1 MIMNLKI
8 ETFNSRISLVLII
21 MTEILKSD
29 FDLKITD
36 FLDVVN
42 LKITL
47 ELELDLE
54 TFFNRQNFLKK
65 FLGRRDRL

>member
-54 TFFNRQNFLKK
+54 TFFNRQNF
-65 FLGRRDRL
+65 

>member
-1 MIMNLKI
+1 MNLKI

-54 TFFNRQNFLKK
+54 TFFN
-65 FLGRRDRL
+65 

>member
-54 TFFNRQNFLKK
+54 TFFNRKNFLKK
-65 FLGRRDRL
+65 ILGRRDRL

>member
-1 MIMNLKI
+1 MSEQVSKTMIMNLKI

-54 TFFNRQNFLKK
+54 TFFNRQNF
-65 FLGRRDRL
+65 